1 MARKNDGATRWQAA
15 GAIVTVALVCALAI
29 GLLAGQRALAERA
42 GKVRESQTEAFRV
55 EFDWPPLAGAQPGP
69 DGQPATW
76 LSVTQREDLTG
87 LAMRSLSANPMDHAA
102 LQRTGEALLA
112 TGWFSTIES
121 VQRAPHGVVRIRGQ
135 WRIPAAVVRSGD
147 RDHLVS
153 TKGELL
159 PVTYRPD
166 ASRLKVIY
174 NPCNPPPSKPG
185 DPWLGGDVQ
194 AALALLAYVQP
205 TQAFGQVMGVDVRNY
220 VRTKRLEIV
229 TDRNNRVLWGAPPGE
244 FNPGEPGADVKLKWM
259 LYLRASTDYGQRI
272 DAARPVIDLTNPRG
286 IMIDQATLPEGQEPP
301 APPPP
306 APDAGKTKTRKR

>member
-1 MARKNDGATRWQAA
+1 MA
-15 GAIVTVALVCALAI
+15 LMCALGI

-42 GKVRESQTEAFRV
+42 GKVRESRTEAFRV

-76 LSVTQREDLTG
+76 LSVTQREDLTA
-87 LAMRSLSANPMDHAA
+87 LAMRSLTANPMDHGA
-102 LQRTGEALLA
+102 LRRTGEALLA
-112 TGWFSTIES
+112 TGWFSAIES
-121 VQRAPHGVVRIRGQ
+121 VSREPHGVVRIRGQ

-153 TKGELL
+153 SKGELL

-174 NPCNPPPSKPG
+174 NPCNPPPAKPG

-194 AALALLAYVQP
+194 AALALLAYLQP
-205 TQAFGQVMGVDVRNY
+205 TQAYGQVMGIDVRNY

-244 FNPGEPGADVKLKWM
+244 FNPGEPAADVKLKWM

-286 IMIDQATLPEGQEPP
+286 IMIDQAAIPEGQEPP
-301 APPPP
+301 PAPPP
-306 APDAGKTKTRKR
+306 APDTNKAKSKKR